1 MLYNILYVSSV
12 TVFAIIVMYNL
23 MIILSTSLRNGD
35 DIFYIRRFVLN
46 YIARMSGHRTLF
58 LNKEEDGD
66 LCIEVLNS
74 SNMKGR
80 GIEYWF
86 ASPAWYPIFNIESV
100 DGHVWKSTKMY
111 FHTILKPLKICNI
124 ERFAHYVSEKLVNDV
139 LSGKKACINSKD
151 FSLMPAAIFHM
162 FLFGSDISEDTSDIF
177 YNASNEWRKHV
188 AVKGHGDIS
197 IKLKMLHR
205 VKDLIIYS
213 GLYSHEIMSK
223 AISLDPELL
232 TAFIQPFFISSMINF
247 SDIFVEVFKMLRQD
261 RSGER
266 HALQQ
271 LKNTCQ
277 NKSYLES
284 FKTIESI
291 ILECIRLKHPFP
303 VLERELTQDIHY
315 KNKLYT
321 TGTQVFIEFDRF
333 QQDQTFDHERWLC
346 SDTKNPYAYMP
357 FGTGP
362 RRCAGQHLAVNT
374 FVPILYNLMIHDA
387 IFTKITPSICHKYSG
402 RDNDVV
408 VNIWEAIYLLTT
420 LICTCVQV
428 TLTFFV
434 TSFFVS

>member
-1 MLYNILYVSSV
+1 MLKFLINKTCKKELEHIEKKNNNNNMLYNILYVFSV
-12 TVFAIIVMYNL
+12 TVFAILLVYKL

-35 DIFYIRRFVLN
+35 DIFNIRRFVLN
-46 YIARMSGHRTLF
+46 YIVRMSGHRTLF

-277 NKSYLES
+277 KKSYLES
-284 FKTIESI
+284 FKKIEYNRICRVFESKMILSFGQWCLIVDIGSRLLLLFIYLFFVHFKI
-291 ILECIRLKHPFP
+291 ILDFYRYQL
-303 VLERELTQDIHY
+303 
-315 KNKLYT
+315 N
-321 TGTQVFIEFDRF
+321 IE
-333 QQDQTFDHERWLC
+333 T
-346 SDTKNPYAYMP
+346 
-357 FGTGP
+357 
-362 RRCAGQHLAVNT
+362 
-374 FVPILYNLMIHDA
+374 
-387 IFTKITPSICHKYSG
+387 
-402 RDNDVV
+402 
-408 VNIWEAIYLLTT
+408 
-420 LICTCVQV
+420 
-428 TLTFFV
+428 
-434 TSFFVS
+434 